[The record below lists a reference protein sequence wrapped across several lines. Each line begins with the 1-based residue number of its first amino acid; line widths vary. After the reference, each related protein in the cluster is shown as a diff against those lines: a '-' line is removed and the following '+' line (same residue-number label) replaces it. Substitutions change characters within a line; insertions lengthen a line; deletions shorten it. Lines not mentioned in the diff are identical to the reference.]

1 MTQLEKLQ
9 DKSMRME
16 LYLYEQGM
24 DLYEFYHDRLA
35 EEVTYGGHV
44 DFQAY
49 LFLLNHMDEE
59 NMKDWERRMMAE
71 IRELRYIRED
81 ILALNAHIRKRS
93 DEVILPEWIMD
104 P

>member
-1 MTQLEKLQ
+1 
-9 DKSMRME
+9 MRME

-24 DLYEFYHDRLA
+24 DLFDFYYDRLA

-44 DFQAY
+44 DFKAY

-81 ILALNAHIRKRS
+81 ILALNAHIRRRGE
-93 DEVILPEWIMD
+93 EVTIPEWIMD